1 MIHPQSASTPS
12 STNQKRRI
20 AAIDI
25 GTNSFHAVIVD
36 IRPDGTYD
44 TIDALKEM
52 VTLGRDGLGKN
63 LSEEA
68 MLRGLEALQKIKT
81 LCDSYRV
88 EQILAYATSAIREAA
103 NGGEFIQ
110 RAIDEVQIK
119 IRAIPGT
126 TEAELIGFAVQH
138 ALSLNGEMAL
148 IMDIGGGSTEFII
161 ADHIRLYFLD
171 SRKTGVARMSADYVK
186 EDPISKASVKKLE
199 AVYTGELVKVDAA
212 VKERGVTMLVGSSGT
227 MQNIAAMIAAERL
240 VAGSNGTAGTGVA
253 VMLNE
258 FEYTRQEFTA
268 FYRKFLKM
276 DHKQRLVVPGL
287 DAKRVDFIVAGL
299 VQVHTVLTRYKID
312 RIKTSTE
319 AMREGIILRY
329 IKREMQDL
337 RLLEVYPDT
346 RTRSVYELLRKC
358 SWHEDHSTQ
367 VTRLALRIFEDTRSV
382 HGLGDHDRQ
391 LLEFASLMHD
401 IGYHI
406 SHKKHHKHALYLI
419 QNADLKGFTQ
429 EEIEIMAH
437 VARYHRRSVP
447 KAGHALFQA
456 LTREQKSTVR
466 SLAGILRVADGLDR
480 SHYQNVQDIRTV
492 VRKSVVEIQIR
503 TQGDPELEIWGAM
516 RKRELFEKLMHR
528 KLQIVRMPG

>member
-1 MIHPQSASTPS
+1 MSDQTGSV
-12 STNQKRRI
+12 NQKRRI
-20 AAIDI
+20 AAIDL

-36 IRPDGTYD
+36 IRPDGTFD

-52 VTLGRDGLGKN
+52 VTLGKDGLGGN
-63 LSEEA
+63 LPEEV
-68 MLRGLEALQKIKT
+68 MQRGIDALQKIKT

-88 EQILAYATSAIREAA
+88 ERILAYATSAIREAG

-119 IRAIPGT
+119 ILAIPGT
-126 TEAELIGFAVQH
+126 TEAELIGYAVQH
-138 ALSLNGEMAL
+138 ALALNGERAL

-161 ADHIRLYFLD
+161 ADHVRHYFLD
-171 SRKTGVARMSADYVK
+171 SRKIGVSRMTAEFVK
-186 EDPISKASVKKLE
+186 EDPISKESIRRLE
-199 AVYTGELVKVDAA
+199 EVYSSELHKVDAA
-212 VKERGVTMLVGSSGT
+212 VNEWGVTMLVGSSGT
-227 MQNIAAMIAAERL
+227 MQNIASMIAAER
-240 VAGSNGTAGTGVA
+240 ASGSMSSTGPL
-253 VMLNE
+253 MLNE
-258 FEYTRQEFTA
+258 FEYTRAEFMA

-276 DHKQRLVVPGL
+276 DRKQRLGIAAL

-299 VQVHTVLTRYKID
+299 VLLNTVLNRYGID
-312 RIKTSTE
+312 RVKTSVE

-337 RLLEVYPDT
+337 KLLEKYPDT

-358 SWHEDHSTQ
+358 NWHEEHSTQ
-367 VTRLALRIFEDTRSV
+367 VTRLALRIFEDTRAV
-382 HGLGDHDRQ
+382 HPLNDSDRQ

-419 QNADLKGFTQ
+419 LNADLKGFTQ

-437 VARYHRRSVP
+437 VARYHRRSTP
-447 KAGHALFQA
+447 KSGHALYQS
-456 LTREQKSTVR
+456 LTKEQKAKVR
-466 SLAGILRVADGLDR
+466 ALSAILRVADGLDR
-480 SHYQNVQDIRTV
+480 SHYQNVRDIRTLI
-492 VRKSVVEIQIR
+492 RKGVVEIQIR

-516 RKRELFEKLMHR
+516 RKRELFERLMHR
-528 KLQIVRMPG
+528 KLQIVRMPGQG

>member
-1 MIHPQSASTPS
+1 MPES
-12 STNQKRRI
+12 SPTINQKRRI

-36 IRPDGTYD
+36 IRPDGTFD
-44 TIDALKEM
+44 TVDALKEM
-52 VTLGRDGLGKN
+52 VTLGKAGLGGN
-63 LSEEA
+63 LPEDA
-68 MLRGLEALQKIKT
+68 MQRGIDALQKIKT
-81 LCDSYRV
+81 LCDSYKV
-88 EQILAYATSAIREAA
+88 ERILAYATSAIREAG

-119 IRAIPGT
+119 ILAIPGT
-126 TEAELIGFAVQH
+126 TEAELIGYAVQH
-138 ALSLNGEMAL
+138 SLALNGERAL

-161 ADHIRLYFLD
+161 ADHIRHYFLD
-171 SRKTGVARMSADYVK
+171 SRKIGVSRMTTEFVK
-186 EDPISKASVKKLE
+186 EDPISKESIRRLE
-199 AVYTGELVKVDAA
+199 EVYSKELNLVDAA
-212 VKERGVTMLVGSSGT
+212 VDQWGVTMLVGSSGT
-227 MQNIAAMIAAERL
+227 MQNIASMIAAER
-240 VAGSNGTAGTGVA
+240 AGSSASGSAA

-258 FEYTRQEFTA
+258 FEYTREEFTA

-276 DHKQRLVVPGL
+276 DRRQRLGLAAL

-299 VQVHTVLTRYKID
+299 VLVHTVLNRYGID
-312 RIKTSTE
+312 RIKTSVE

-329 IKREMQDL
+329 IKREMNDL
-337 RLLEVYPDT
+337 QLLEKYPDT

-358 SWHEDHSTQ
+358 TWHEDHSTQ
-367 VTRLALRIFEDTRSV
+367 VTRLALRIFEDTRSQ
-382 HGLGDHDRQ
+382 HGLSDHDRQ

-419 QNADLKGFTQ
+419 LNADLKGFTQ

-447 KAGHALFQA
+447 KSAHALFHA
-456 LTREQKSTVR
+456 LTREQKAKVR
-466 SLAGILRVADGLDR
+466 ALSGILRVADGLDR
-480 SHYQNVQDIRTV
+480 SHYQNVRDIRTV
-492 VRKSVVEIQIR
+492 LRKGVVEIQIR

-516 RKRELFEKLMHR
+516 RKRELFERLMNR
-528 KLQIVRMPG
+528 KLQIVKVPG

>member
-1 MIHPQSASTPS
+1 MPIEPS
-12 STNQKRRI
+12 PLNQKRRI
-20 AAIDI
+20 AAIDL

-36 IRPDGTYD
+36 IRPDGTFD

-52 VTLGRDGLGKN
+52 VTLGKDGVGRR
-63 LSEEA
+63 LSEDV
-68 MLRGLEALQKIKT
+68 MDRGIDALHKIKT

-88 EQILAYATSAIREAA
+88 EHILAYATSAIREAG

-110 RAIDEVQIK
+110 RAIDEVRIK
-119 IRAIPGT
+119 ILAIPGT

-138 ALSLNGEMAL
+138 SLALNGEMAL

-161 ADHIRLYFLD
+161 ADHVRHYLLESCKIGV
-171 SRKTGVARMSADYVK
+171 SRMTSDFVK
-186 EDPISKASVKKLE
+186 HDPVGRVEVRNLEQVYTTSLKQVDE
-199 AVYTGELVKVDAA
+199 AVNQW
-212 VKERGVTMLVGSSGT
+212 GVTMLVGTSGT
-227 MQNIAAMIAAERL
+227 MQNIASMIAAERIAASGGA
-240 VAGSNGTAGTGVA
+240 AGQA

-258 FEYTRQEFTA
+258 FEYTREEFTA
-268 FYRKFLKM
+268 FYKKFIKM
-276 DHKQRLVVPGL
+276 DRKQRLGVEGL

-299 VQVHTVLTRYKID
+299 VLVNTVLTRYRID

-329 IKREMQDL
+329 IKREMKDL
-337 RLLEVYPDT
+337 QFLEKYPDT

-358 SWHEDHSTQ
+358 NWHEEHSSQ
-367 VTRLALRIFEDTRSV
+367 VTRLALRIFEDTREV
-382 HGLGDHDRQ
+382 HGLSDQDRQ

-419 QNADLKGFTQ
+419 QNAELKGFTQ
-429 EEIEIMAH
+429 EEIEVMAH

-447 KAGHALFQA
+447 KVGHAMFQL
-456 LTREQKSTVR
+456 LTKEQKAKVR
-466 SLAGILRVADGLDR
+466 ALAAILRVADGLDR
-480 SHYQNVQDIRTV
+480 SHYQNVHDVRTV
-492 VRKSVVEIQIR
+492 VRKGIVEIQIR

-516 RKRELFEKLMHR
+516 RKRELFERLMRR
-528 KLQIVRMPG
+528 KLQIVRVPG